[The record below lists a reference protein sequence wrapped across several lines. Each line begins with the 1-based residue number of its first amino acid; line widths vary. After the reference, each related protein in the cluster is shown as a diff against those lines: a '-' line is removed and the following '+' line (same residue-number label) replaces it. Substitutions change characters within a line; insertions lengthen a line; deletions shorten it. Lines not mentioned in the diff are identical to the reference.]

1 MDTILEEA
9 ISIVS
14 GYKIKV
20 YNEYLKHLIGNVNV
34 RLWII
39 ADDYL

>member
-1 MDTILEEA
+1 MNTILEKA
-9 ISIVS
+9 ITIVS

-20 YNEYLKHLIGNVNV
+20 YNEYLKHIIGNVNV
-34 RLWII
+34 RWSII